1 MLPSPLKGTTMNI
14 VQGPSWLEPHNLHMA
29 LLFHLP
35 LDLERHL
42 VSGLLLYSPQ
52 NLHSQDY
59 HVALLFHLPLL
70 GRLSNKRFLLII
82 VPLIPILPLLKT
94 TLFGLDILEPHEKL
108 RLVSDPM
115 VSIEAP
121 GQWPIRQFGFV
132 VRP

>member
-1 MLPSPLKGTTMNI
+1 MG
-14 VQGPSWLEPHNLHMA
+14 
-29 LLFHLP
+29 
-35 LDLERHL
+35 
-42 VSGLLLYSPQ
+42 VSGLNLKIFTWPCFFISLWYLVPRLLLYSPQ

-59 HVALLFHLPLL
+59 HVASLFHLPLL

-82 VPLIPILPLLKT
+82 VPLIPIPPLLKT